1 VHCEECRRHAA
12 ARVQELPAA
21 QAEMLAVQVGEIVDP
36 RLDLLLCSALRG
48 REILTVGNNL
58 SGNRRCRRCRLRA
71 RDEALLSFT
80 KPSAHHFSSLVD
92 GRSACCTLSAWRR
105 SASGCFRA
113 VSRLARRTFPPRSKI
128 ASQPRMTR
136 RIQRSN
142 LYDRKRS
149 NPTAALS
156 QTHLGSDRFQD
167 SRSNHSLAEW
177 SASLPPGGHL
187 GAARHSCG

>member
-58 SGNRRCRRCRLRA
+58 SGNRRCRRCRLRT
-71 RDEALLSFT
+71 RDKALLSFT

-128 ASQPRMTR
+128 VSQPRMTR
-136 RIQRSN
+136 RFNAQTCM
-142 LYDRKRS
+142 
-149 NPTAALS
+149 TAS
-156 QTHLGSDRFQD
+156 EVIRQ
-167 SRSNHSLAEW
+167 SRCPKLISVLIAFRIRGRNIH
-177 SASLPPGGHL
+177 
-187 GAARHSCG
+187 